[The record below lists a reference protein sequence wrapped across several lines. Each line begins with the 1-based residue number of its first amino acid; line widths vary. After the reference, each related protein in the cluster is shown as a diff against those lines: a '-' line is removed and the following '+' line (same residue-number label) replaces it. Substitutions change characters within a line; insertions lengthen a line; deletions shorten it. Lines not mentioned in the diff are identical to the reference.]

1 MLDAIR
7 SVSVPQTLQ
16 ELEQAI
22 DRYRSSEWNSEWNQD
37 LFQQWQAIRLAALA
51 QVEPQ
56 RGDMVAGEDS
66 Y

>member
-7 SVSVPQTLQ
+7 SVSIPQTLQ

-22 DRYRSSEWNSEWNQD
+22 DRYRNSEWNQD
-37 LFQQWQAIRLAALA
+37 LIQQWQAIRLAALA
-51 QVEPQ
+51 QNPESQP
-56 RGDMVAGEDS
+56 GDRIAGDDS

>member
-1 MLDAIR
+1 MLDSIR

-22 DRYRSSEWNSEWNQD
+22 AHYRNSDWNPD
-37 LFQQWQAIRLAALA
+37 LFQQWQAIRSAALA
-51 QVEPQ
+51 QTSESQ
-56 RGDMVAGEDS
+56 AGDRVAGDDS